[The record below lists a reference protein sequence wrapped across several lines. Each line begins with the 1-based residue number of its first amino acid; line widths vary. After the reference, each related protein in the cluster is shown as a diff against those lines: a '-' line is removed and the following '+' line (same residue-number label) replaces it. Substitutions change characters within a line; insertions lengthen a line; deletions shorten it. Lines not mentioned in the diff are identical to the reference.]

1 MFLEGRS
8 CHLDL
13 NRPRIMGILNVTPD
27 SFSDGGQYIDCQ
39 TAVVHARKMA
49 LEGADLI
56 DIGGESTRP
65 GAQPVSQQEE
75 MDRVLPVVER
85 VHKEVN
91 LPISIDTTKS
101 RVAEAAIEA
110 GCAFVNDVSGLMT
123 DSAMGEVVARSGAGL
138 FVMHARGRPAD
149 MQLNTTYDDVVEE
162 VFESLKESLRRAERA
177 GVART
182 KLAIDPGIGFGKD
195 LLGNLEL
202 LRRLDRFTEL
212 GRPVLIGTSR
222 KSFLGAITGKKTP
235 EKRLAGTLA
244 TLALGVAGGA
254 RIFRVHDIAPAR
266 EALMTAWAV
275 CQGQNWLEPK

>member
-1 MFLEGRS
+1 MSMFLEGRS

-75 MDRVLPVVER
+75 MDRVLPVIER

-123 DSAMGEVVARSGAGL
+123 DSAMGGVVARSGAGL

-162 VFESLKESLRRAERA
+162 VFESLKE
-177 GVART
+177 
-182 KLAIDPGIGFGKD
+182 
-195 LLGNLEL
+195 
-202 LRRLDRFTEL
+202 
-212 GRPVLIGTSR
+212 
-222 KSFLGAITGKKTP
+222 
-235 EKRLAGTLA
+235 
-244 TLALGVAGGA
+244 
-254 RIFRVHDIAPAR
+254 
-266 EALMTAWAV
+266 
-275 CQGQNWLEPK
+275 